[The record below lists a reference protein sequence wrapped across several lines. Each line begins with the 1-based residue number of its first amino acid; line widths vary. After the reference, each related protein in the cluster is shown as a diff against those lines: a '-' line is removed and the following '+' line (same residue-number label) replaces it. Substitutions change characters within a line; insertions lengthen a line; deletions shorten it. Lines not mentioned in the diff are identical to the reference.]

1 MATVFSTQGD
11 SQINSNTS
19 ITGSLTVNNRYAV
32 TSVNGTKANSA
43 KTSLAR

>member
-1 MATVFSTQGD
+1 MATVFSAQGD
-11 SQINSNTS
+11 SQINGNTS
-19 ITGSLTVNNRYAV
+19 ITGSLTVNNSYAV